1 MDTDDLLAV
10 DEQEQAPRPGRRQL
24 AQQAITLAMQS
35 RWDEAVETNRQIL
48 DLGHP
53 DAETYNRLGKAF
65 KELARISEAR
75 EAYQQAL
82 QIDPANAIAERSLE
96 QLSRISDAEAAELA
110 KRAGQKLDPQ
120 FFTEETGKT
129 GVVTLQPLAPP
140 EVLATVSAGDRVTLE
155 QQDGALIV
163 TTVDGVQLGQV
174 EDALATRLT
183 RLMQTGNEY
192 QAGVVGQDDRTLR
205 VIIRETFQA
214 AQNAGRISFPPRT
227 ESLPRPYLREGIMR
241 RGAGEEEDEEDLDVD
256 LQDDLGE
263 DEDED
268 ASEFGFHEGGLD
280 ES

>member
-1 MDTDDLLAV
+1 MDTDDLITTH
-10 DEQEQAPRPGRRQL
+10 EQIPRPGRRQL
-24 AQQAITLAMQS
+24 AQTAVTLAMQS
-35 RWDEAVETNRQIL
+35 RWDEAVETNRQII

-65 KELARISEAR
+65 RELARISEAR

-129 GVVTLQPLAPP
+129 GVVSLQAVAPAD
-140 EVLATVSAGDRVTLE
+140 VLATVSAGDRVALE
-155 QQDGALIV
+155 RHDGALVV
-163 TTVDGVQLGQV
+163 TTVDGVRLGQV

-214 AQNAGRISFPPRT
+214 PQNAGRISFPPRS

-241 RGAGEEEDEEDLDVD
+241 RSAAEEEDEEDLDVD
-256 LQDDLGE
+256 LQDELGE
-263 DEDED
+263 DEEED
-268 ASEFGFHEGGLD
+268 SSEFGFHEGALD

>member
-1 MDTDDLLAV
+1 MEIDDLTAP
-10 DEQEQAPRPGRRQL
+10 DEQEQAPRLGRRQL

-35 RWDEAVETNRQIL
+35 RWDEAVETNQQVV
-48 DLGHP
+48 DLGQP
-53 DAETYNRLGKAF
+53 DAETYNRLGKAL
-65 KELARISEAR
+65 KELGRIAEAR

-82 QIDPANAIAERSLE
+82 QIDPANAIATRSLD

-129 GVVTLQPLAPP
+129 GVTALQAVARP

-155 QQDGALIV
+155 RQDGALV
-163 TTVDGVQLGQV
+163 VSTVDGVRLGQV

-192 QAGVVGQDDRTLR
+192 QAGVVGLDGHTLR

-214 AQNAGRISFPPRT
+214 PQNAGRISFPPRT
-227 ESLPRPYLREGIMR
+227 ETLPRPYLREGLMR
-241 RGAGEEEDEEDLDVD
+241 RGAEEEDEEELDVD

-263 DEDED
+263 EEEED
-268 ASEFGFHEGGLD
+268 ASEFGFHEGTLD

>member
-1 MDTDDLLAV
+1 MEIDELTAP
-10 DEQEQAPRPGRRQL
+10 DEQEQTPRPGRRQL

-35 RWDEAVETNRQIL
+35 RWDEAVETNRQIV
-48 DLGHP
+48 DMGQP
-53 DAETYNRLGKAF
+53 DAETCNRLGKAL
-65 KELARISEAR
+65 KELGRIAEAR
-75 EAYQQAL
+75 EAYEQAL
-82 QIDPANAIAERSLE
+82 QVDPANAIATRSLD

-129 GVVTLQPLAPP
+129 GVTALHAVARP

-155 QQDGALIV
+155 RQNGALMV
-163 TTVDGVQLGQV
+163 STVDGVRLGQV

-192 QAGVVGQDDRTLR
+192 QAGVVGLDGHTLR

-214 AQNAGRISFPPRT
+214 PQNSGRISFPPRT
-227 ESLPRPYLREGIMR
+227 ETLPRPYLREGLMR
-241 RGAGEEEDEEDLDVD
+241 RGAEEEDEEELDVD

-263 DEDED
+263 EEEED
-268 ASEFGFHEGGLD
+268 AAEFGFHEGGLD